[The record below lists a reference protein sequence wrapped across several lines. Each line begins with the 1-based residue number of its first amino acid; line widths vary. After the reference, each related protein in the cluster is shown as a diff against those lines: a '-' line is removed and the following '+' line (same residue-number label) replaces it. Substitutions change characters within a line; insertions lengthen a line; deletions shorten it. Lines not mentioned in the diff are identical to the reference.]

1 MMVGYSALY
10 RYKEGKPGGRRYDK
24 AGNNQGLNWGGGD
37 KSTGGRQRKV
47 LSKRNQEDKGANT
60 DKA

>member
-24 AGNNQGLNWGGGD
+24 AGNNQGLNWEGGD
-37 KSTGGRQRKV
+37 KSIKA
-47 LSKRNQEDKGANT
+47 QEADKG
-60 DKA
+60 KC